1 MTDKMIN
8 ITIDGE
14 PLQVPAGTTVLKAAE
29 KVVGHEIPTVLA
41 GRRAGDPATLV
52 ASSEKA
58 RSVLGWKPEFADIET
73 ILETAWQWHSGHPNG
88 YGK

>member
-29 KVVGHEIPTVLA
+29 KLGINIVGGAPQQLA
-41 GRRAGDPATLV
+41 DQQ
-52 ASSEKA
+52 KA
-58 RSVLGWKPEFADIET
+58 DFERWGKVIKAANIK
-73 ILETAWQWHSGHPNG
+73 LE
-88 YGK
+88 